1 MGQAERWEMRLVL
14 RPGAGPGKLINHA
27 RTLGFI
33 WKSFKLGSEM
43 IQFSF

>member
-1 MGQAERWEMRLVL
+1 MGQAEIWEMCLVL
-14 RPGAGPGKLINHA
+14 RPGAGPGKFINHA

-33 WKSFKLGSEM
+33 WESFKLGSEM